1 MIILYLSF
9 IYITYP
15 FAIGYL
21 SFCNPILYLSIL
33 GFRLRMH
40 FFYIPGFAFIPVLIF
55 SPFVG
60 KLVRH
65 YVLFKY
71 SHFSLHLYLS
81 SSITIIIKRHLQ
93 GWGFEKAPNPFLVVH
108 LTHPILVPNPNV
120 VPPHLKNPF
129 APPLFKLSCLHS
141 LKK

>member
-81 SSITIIIKRHLQ
+81 LSINIFIKRKLQ
-93 GWGFEKAPNPFLVVH
+93 GRGFEKAPNPILALH
-108 LTHPILVPNPNV
+108 LAPS
-120 VPPHLKNPF
+120 HLSAQPQH
-129 APPLFKLSCLHS
+129 LLT
-141 LKK
+141 